1 VFQYLDKT
9 FLQKF
14 GEIQLPRR
22 NFEAKPHKATLQFP
36 LDKLKLQGDN
46 NLMKPRTLSVILHK
60 AVKTFPSIV
69 LTGPRQSGK
78 TTLLQKEFGKSH
90 SYISLENPDV
100 RIRAKADP
108 VAFLSQITTPAILDE
123 IQYVPEILS
132 YIKTSIDEN
141 RQPGR
146 WILTG
151 SQNFTLMQNVG
162 QSLAGRSA
170 VISLLPFSIAERL
183 NKGEESFP
191 VEKILS
197 FPPFVNNKTAAS
209 LSEII
214 LRGNYPEIASNPRI
228 DRGLWC
234 GSYITTYLERDIR
247 NLKQVGDLGQY
258 ELFLRACAVR
268 TGQILDLSAIS
279 REIGVTFTTA
289 KRWLSLLET
298 GYQVLL
304 LYPYYK
310 NLGKRMIKRPKIY
323 FTDTG
328 LASYLLGINTS
339 ENLLQGPFFG
349 PLFETLVV
357 TDFWKR
363 FHHHGQKPSMYYLR
377 TRDGLEIDLVIE
389 TEGELNLIEIKSSST
404 IRPEHA
410 SSLLKIKHD
419 LGNLVT
425 RNIIISNSQKSFV
438 LSKEIFNH
446 SWSAFLSR

>member
-1 VFQYLDKT
+1 
-9 FLQKF
+9 
-14 GEIQLPRR
+14 
-22 NFEAKPHKATLQFP
+22 
-36 LDKLKLQGDN
+36 
-46 NLMKPRTLSVILHK
+46 M
-60 AVKTFPSIV
+60 KTFPSVV

-78 TTLLQKEFGKSH
+78 TTLLQRQFGESH
-90 SYISLENPDV
+90 SYVSLENPDV

-108 VAFLSQITTPAILDE
+108 IAFIDQITTPAILDE
-123 IQYVPEILS
+123 IQYVPELLS
-132 YIKTSIDEN
+132 YIKTAIDEN

-151 SQNFTLMQNVG
+151 SQNFTLMQNISE
-162 QSLAGRSA
+162 SLAGRSA
-170 VISLLPFSIAERL
+170 VVSLLPFSVAERL
-183 NKGEESFP
+183 NKGKESFS

-197 FPPFVNNKTAAS
+197 LSSLPNNKIEAN
-209 LSEII
+209 LGEII
-214 LRGNYPEIASNPRI
+214 LRGSYPEIASNLQI

-279 REIGVTFTTA
+279 REIGVSFTTA

-298 GYQVLL
+298 GYQILL
-304 LYPYYK
+304 LYPYYR
-310 NLGKRMIKRPKIY
+310 NLGKRMVKRPKIY

-328 LASYLLGINTS
+328 LASYLLGINTPES
-339 ENLLQGPFFG
+339 LLSGPFFG

-363 FHHHGQKPSMYYLR
+363 FHHHGQKPSMYYFR

-389 TEGELNLIEIKSSST
+389 AEGKLNLIEIKSSST
-404 IRPEHA
+404 IRPEHS
-410 SSLLKIKHD
+410 SSLLKIRHD
-419 LGNLVT
+419 LENLVT
-425 RNIIISNSQKSFV
+425 KSLIISNSPKSFI
-438 LSKEIFNH
+438 LPKEVFNY
-446 SWSAFLSR
+446 SWVSILSR

>member
-1 VFQYLDKT
+1 M
-9 FLQKF
+9 
-14 GEIQLPRR
+14 
-22 NFEAKPHKATLQFP
+22 KA
-36 LDKLKLQGDN
+36 
-46 NLMKPRTLSVILHK
+46 RTLSFILHK
-60 AVKTFPSIV
+60 AIKTFPSVV

-78 TTLLQKEFGKSH
+78 TTLLQRQFGKSH
-90 SYISLENPDV
+90 SYISLENPDM
-100 RIRAKADP
+100 RMRAKADP
-108 VAFLSQITTPAILDE
+108 IAFISQIIAPAILDE
-123 IQYVPEILS
+123 IQYVPELLS

-151 SQNFTLMQNVG
+151 SQNFTLMQNVSE
-162 QSLAGRSA
+162 SLAGRSA
-170 VISLLPFSIAERL
+170 VVSLLPFSVAERL
-183 NKGEESFP
+183 NKGEESFS

-197 FPPFVNNKTAAS
+197 LSSLPDNKIKAN
-209 LSEII
+209 LGEII
-214 LRGNYPEIASNPRI
+214 LRGNYPEIASNPQI

-279 REIGVTFTTA
+279 REIGVSFTTA

-298 GYQVLL
+298 GYQILL
-304 LYPYYK
+304 LYPYYR

-328 LASYLLGINTS
+328 LASYLLGINTPES
-339 ENLLQGPFFG
+339 LLSGPFFG

-363 FHHHGQKPSMYYLR
+363 FHHHGQKPSMYYLH

-389 TEGELNLIEIKSSST
+389 TEGKLNLIEIKSSST

-410 SSLLKIKHD
+410 SSLLKIRHD

-425 RNIIISNSQKSFV
+425 KIIIISNSQKSFV
-438 LSKEIFNH
+438 LPKEIFNH
-446 SWSAFLSR
+446 PWVSILSQ